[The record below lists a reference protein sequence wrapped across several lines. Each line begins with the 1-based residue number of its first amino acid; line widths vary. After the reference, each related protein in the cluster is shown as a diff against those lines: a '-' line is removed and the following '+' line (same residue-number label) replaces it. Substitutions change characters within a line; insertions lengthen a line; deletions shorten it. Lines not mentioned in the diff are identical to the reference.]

1 MGRKYIHGEC
11 GRKFKDVLERLGV
24 LLGGFDVGEFVPWLV
39 WVKYVNGMNSKV
51 RSVAEDLDEFGNSG
65 FGLDEISIKP
75 LILFVMSVFL
85 DLVIVEAN
93 YGAATPKDMF
103 AAGTDTTYTLIEW
116 TLSELI
122 RHKNIMSKLKHELK
136 NIAGPTSTITE
147 DNLHKCHYLKAVSTE
162 DVKI

>member
-75 LILFVMSVFL
+75 LIL
-85 DLVIVEAN
+85 
-93 YGAATPKDMF
+93 DMF

-147 DNLHKCHYLKAVSTE
+147 DNLHKCHYLKAV
-162 DVKI
+162 VKETLRLHPPPLLLLVP